1 MSPKDHATP
10 SLLLL
15 VAGIKGAIGSTLATA
30 VCALRDRPDM
40 VLPSL
45 TTAEKFHHIG
55 PVNKVYLAGWD
66 CTPRSLP
73 AAVVHHGVLPPHLRE
88 AYETALAEVPVR
100 PAPHP
105 EQPLSAQIGQL
116 QADIQAF
123 TGAFRHCRP
132 VFIDLLPAAPPL
144 DLTHVSRTEQLS
156 DTVSPDFPDLAYAL
170 AAIQLGIPVVN
181 FTPNAV
187 EQPIVVEEADRRG
200 VPISGRDGKTGQ
212 TYLKVVLASALK
224 ARSLWIDGW
233 YSLNLLGNDDGKNLQ
248 DPCRAAEK
256 LQNKTAVLDAVLGY
270 PVGEQAYGRSAHKVH
285 IDFYPPRGDAKEA
298 WDLIDLRGLFG
309 LPMSIRINLHA
320 RDSILAAP
328 LVLDLSRWMAA
339 LQEAGYRGAVSE
351 LAFFY
356 KSPVGQGAPITFPE
370 QIHALQEMEAACSP
384 NTDQRT
390 SGPASTPGV

>member
-270 PVGEQAYGRSAHKVH
+270 P
-285 IDFYPPRGDAKEA
+285 
-298 WDLIDLRGLFG
+298 
-309 LPMSIRINLHA
+309 
-320 RDSILAAP
+320 
-328 LVLDLSRWMAA
+328 
-339 LQEAGYRGAVSE
+339 
-351 LAFFY
+351 
-356 KSPVGQGAPITFPE
+356 QGAHRLLSTPRRCQGGLGSDRPARPF
-370 QIHALQEMEAACSP
+370 
-384 NTDQRT
+384 RT
-390 SGPASTPGV
+390 AHEHPHQLARQGLDPRRAPRFGSQPLDGGPAGSRLPGCRFRAGIFL